1 MIWKDD
7 ILNHRCCVF
16 LSEKDSIINARKVF
30 AYLQNESDT
39 SRDESHS
46 VLDQRQG
53 EPAGSLRVVWCPEL
67 DHGQV
72 FDIRRWRA
80 RLKSEVL
87 GEARQ
92 AKMS

>member
-1 MIWKDD
+1 M
-7 ILNHRCCVF
+7 F

-39 SRDESHS
+39 NRDGSHS

-53 EPAGSLRVVWCPEL
+53 EPGGSLRVVWCPEI

-72 FDIRRWRA
+72 FDLRRWRA

-87 GEARQ
+87 SDARQ
-92 AKMS
+92 VKMT